1 LKLFLI
7 FKLIKRTIAF
17 ILLLIIVLPLY
28 AGGRVWY
35 TANHTTPKAS
45 DAIIVLGA
53 AQFDGVPSPVLEAR
67 LLEAKRIFNEKL
79 APRILTVGSRAPGDR
94 TTEAASGFYWL
105 VDHGVSKKYVD
116 SIPYGRDTLAS
127 TESYVGVMKKLNL
140 QSAIIVTDQYHCL
153 RAITMAE
160 NLGISATCAP
170 TRTGPAST
178 SNSSFRYLL
187 RETGA
192 YLAYV
197 TFGRHGIHLT
207 DQVKN

>member
-1 LKLFLI
+1 MFLI
-7 FKLIKRTIAF
+7 FRIIKRVIAF
-17 ILLLIIVLPLY
+17 VLLLVIILPLY
-28 AGGRVWY
+28 AGGKVWY
-35 TANHTTPKAS
+35 TANHTKPVAS

-67 LLEAKRIFNEKL
+67 LLEAKRIFAAKL

-105 VDHGVSKKYVD
+105 VDHGISRKYVD

-127 TESYVGVMKKLNL
+127 TESYVNVMKKLGL
-140 QSAIIVTDQYHCL
+140 KSAIIVTDQYHCL

-160 NLGISATCAP
+160 DLKISATCAP
-170 TRTGPAST
+170 TKTGPAST
-178 SNSSFRYLL
+178 TNSSFRYLV

-197 TFGRHGIHLT
+197 TVGRHGIHLT

>member
-1 LKLFLI
+1 MFLI
-7 FKLIKRTIAF
+7 FKFIKRTITF
-17 ILLLIIVLPLY
+17 ILLLIVVLPLY

-35 TANHTTPKAS
+35 TANHTAPKAS
-45 DAIIVLGA
+45 DAIVVLGA

-67 LLEAKRIFNEKL
+67 LLEAKRIFRSKL

-105 VDHGVSKKYVD
+105 VDHGVSKKFVD

-127 TESYVGVMKKLNL
+127 TKSYVGVMKKLNL
-140 QSAIIVTDQYHCL
+140 KSAIIVTDQYHCL

-160 NLGISATCAP
+160 DLGITATCAP
-170 TRTGPAST
+170 TKTGPASIST
-178 SNSSFRYLL
+178 SSFRYLV

-197 TFGRHGIHLT
+197 TVGRHGIHLT

>member
-1 LKLFLI
+1 MFLI
-7 FKLIKRTIAF
+7 FKIIKRAITF
-17 ILLLIIVLPLY
+17 VLLVVIVLPLY

-35 TANHTTPKAS
+35 TANHTSPITS

-67 LLEAKRIFNEKL
+67 LVEAARIFKKGL

-105 VDHGVSKKYVD
+105 VEHGIARKFVD
-116 SIPYGRDTLAS
+116 SIPFGRDTLAS
-127 TESYVGVMKKLNL
+127 TKSYVSVMKKLDL
-140 QSAIIVTDQYHCL
+140 KSAIIVTDQYHCL
-153 RAITMAE
+153 RAITMAQD
-160 NLGISATCAP
+160 LGISATCAP
-170 TRTGPAST
+170 AKTGPAST
-178 SNSSFRYLL
+178 SNSSFRYLV

-197 TFGRHGIHLT
+197 TVGRHGIHLS

>member
-1 LKLFLI
+1 LFLI
-7 FKLIKRTIAF
+7 FKIIKRTIAT
-17 ILLLIIVLPLY
+17 LLLVAVVLPLY
-28 AGGRVWY
+28 VGGRVWY
-35 TANHTTPKAS
+35 TANHTEPIKS

-67 LLEAKRIFNEKL
+67 LIEAKRVFENKL

-94 TTEAASGFYWL
+94 TTEAASGFSWL
-105 VDHGVSKKYVD
+105 VDQGINKKFVD
-116 SIPYGRDTLAS
+116 SIPYGRDTFAS
-127 TESYVGVMKKLNL
+127 TKSYVSVMKKLNL
-140 QSAIIVTDQYHCL
+140 KSAVIVTDQYHCL
-153 RAITMAE
+153 RAITMASD
-160 NLGISATCAP
+160 LGISATCAP

-178 SNSSFRYLL
+178 TNSSFRYLV

-197 TFGRHGIHLT
+197 TLGRQGIHLT

>member
-1 LKLFLI
+1 LFLI
-7 FKLIKRTIAF
+7 FKVIKRAIAF
-17 ILLLIIVLPLY
+17 ILLLLIVLPLY

-35 TANHTTPKAS
+35 TANHTKPISS

-67 LLEAKRIFNEKL
+67 LLEAKRIFNAKL
-79 APRILTVGSRAPGDR
+79 APRILTVGSRAQGDR

-105 VDHGVSKKYVD
+105 VDHGISKEFVD

-160 NLGISATCAP
+160 NLGITATCAP

-178 SNSSFRYLL
+178 ANSSFRYLV

-192 YLAYV
+192 YLAYITV
-197 TFGRHGIHLT
+197 GRHGIYLT

>member
-1 LKLFLI
+1 LFLI
-7 FKLIKRTIAF
+7 FKIIKRTIAT
-17 ILLLIIVLPLY
+17 LLLVAVVLPLY
-28 AGGRVWY
+28 VGGRVWY
-35 TANHTTPKAS
+35 TANHTEPIKS

-67 LLEAKRIFNEKL
+67 LIEAKRVFENKL

-94 TTEAASGFYWL
+94 TTEAASGFSWL
-105 VDHGVSKKYVD
+105 VDQGVNKKFVD
-116 SIPYGRDTLAS
+116 SIPYGRDTFAS
-127 TESYVGVMKKLNL
+127 TKSYVSVMKKLNL
-140 QSAIIVTDQYHCL
+140 KSAVIVTDQYHCL
-153 RAITMAE
+153 RAITMASD
-160 NLGISATCAP
+160 LGISATCAQ

-178 SNSSFRYLL
+178 TNSSFRYLV

-197 TFGRHGIHLT
+197 TLGRQGIHLT

>member
-1 LKLFLI
+1 LFLI
-7 FKLIKRTIAF
+7 FKIIKRVIATVV
-17 ILLLIIVLPLY
+17 LIVIVLPLY
-28 AGGRVWY
+28 VGGRVWY
-35 TANHTTPKAS
+35 TANHTDPVKS
-45 DAIIVLGA
+45 DAIVVLGA

-67 LLEAKRIFNEKL
+67 LLEAKRIFERKL

-105 VDHGVSKKYVD
+105 VNQGVAKKYVD
-116 SIPYGRDTLAS
+116 SIPYGRDTFAS
-127 TESYVGVMKKLNL
+127 TKSYVNVMKKLNL
-140 QSAIIVTDQYHCL
+140 KSAVIVTDQYHCL
-153 RAITMAE
+153 RAITMASD
-160 NLGISATCAP
+160 LGISATCAP

-178 SNSSFRYLL
+178 SNSSFRYLV

-197 TFGRHGIHLT
+197 TLGRQGIHLT

>member
-1 LKLFLI
+1 MFLI
-7 FKLIKRTIAF
+7 FRIIKRTIGLA
-17 ILLLIIVLPLY
+17 LLVVIVLPLY
-28 AGGRVWY
+28 AGGKVWY
-35 TANHTTPKAS
+35 TANHTNPVKS

-67 LLEAKRIFNEKL
+67 LIEAKRIFAKKL

-105 VDHGVSKKYVD
+105 VDHGVGRKYVD

-127 TESYVGVMKKLNL
+127 TKSYVEVMKKLNL
-140 QSAIIVTDQYHCL
+140 KSAIIVTDQYHCL

-160 NLGISATCAP
+160 DLKISATCAP

-178 SNSSFRYLL
+178 TNSSFRYLA
-187 RETGA
+187 RETAA

-197 TFGRHGIHLT
+197 TVGRHGIHLT

>member
-1 LKLFLI
+1 MFLI
-7 FKLIKRTIAF
+7 FRIIKRTIGLA
-17 ILLLIIVLPLY
+17 LLVVIVLPLY
-28 AGGRVWY
+28 AGGKVWY
-35 TANHTTPKAS
+35 TANHTNPVKS

-67 LLEAKRIFNEKL
+67 LIEAKRIFAQKL

-105 VDHGVSKKYVD
+105 VDHGVGRKYVD

-127 TESYVGVMKKLNL
+127 TESYVEVMKKLNL
-140 QSAIIVTDQYHCL
+140 KSAIIVTDQYHCL

-160 NLGISATCAP
+160 DLKISATCAP

-178 SNSSFRYLL
+178 TNSSFRYLA
-187 RETGA
+187 RETAA

-197 TFGRHGIHLT
+197 TVGRHGIHLT

>member
-1 LKLFLI
+1 MFLI
-7 FKLIKRTIAF
+7 FKAIKRAIAF
-17 ILLLIIVLPLY
+17 IVLLLIVLPLY
-28 AGGRVWY
+28 TGGRVWY

-67 LLEAKRIFNEKL
+67 LLEAKRIFSAKL

-105 VDHGVSKKYVD
+105 VDHGASKKYVD
-116 SIPYGRDTLAS
+116 SIPYGRDTFAS
-127 TESYVGVMKKLNL
+127 TESYISVMKKLDL
-140 QSAIIVTDQYHCL
+140 KSAIIVTDQYHCL

-160 NLGISATCAP
+160 DLGITATCAP

-178 SNSSFRYLL
+178 TNSSFRYLL

-197 TFGRHGIHLT
+197 TVGRHGIHLT

>member
-1 LKLFLI
+1 MFLI
-7 FKLIKRTIAF
+7 FKIIKRTVAT
-17 ILLLIIVLPLY
+17 LLLVAVVLPLY
-28 AGGRVWY
+28 VGGRVWY
-35 TANHTTPKAS
+35 TANHTEPIKS

-67 LLEAKRIFNEKL
+67 LIEAKRVFENKL

-94 TTEAASGFYWL
+94 TTEAASGFSWL
-105 VDHGVSKKYVD
+105 VNQGINKKFVD
-116 SIPYGRDTLAS
+116 SIPYGRDTFAS
-127 TESYVGVMKKLNL
+127 TKSYVSVMKKLNL
-140 QSAIIVTDQYHCL
+140 KSAVIVTDQYHCL
-153 RAITMAE
+153 RAITMASD
-160 NLGISATCAP
+160 LGISATCAP

-178 SNSSFRYLL
+178 SNSSFRYLV

-197 TFGRHGIHLT
+197 TLGRQGIHLT